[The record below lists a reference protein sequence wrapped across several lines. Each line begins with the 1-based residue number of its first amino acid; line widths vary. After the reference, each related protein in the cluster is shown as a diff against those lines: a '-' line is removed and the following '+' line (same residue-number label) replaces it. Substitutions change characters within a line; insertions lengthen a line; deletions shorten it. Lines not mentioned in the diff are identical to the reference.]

1 MHIDQMKFFRT
12 IMVLPLVGLSLAAAA
27 LIIMTV
33 GSQQE
38 PAGKVSAQLTTDS
51 EAAIVIQNQTVSYF
65 GNSSGYLVSPLIDNS
80 SNTTSRLLPA
90 VVMIHEWWGLNE
102 NIKNMANELAKQGY
116 VVLAADMYDGQV
128 ATTPDQAMQ
137 LVGSVRENPSEA
149 IANLQ
154 AAVRYLGSLES
165 VNSSRI
171 ASLGWCFGG
180 GQSLQLALN
189 TEAEN
194 PLAATVLYYGN
205 PVMDEQELT
214 KIKWPVLG
222 IFGDQDESIPVENVT
237 KFEQALNSTGIPN
250 EFYIYEGVGHAFANP
265 SGDNY
270 APEETRDAWGKTLAF
285 LKKHV

>member
-1 MHIDQMKFFRT
+1 MAT
-12 IMVLPLVGLSLAAAA
+12 GL
-27 LIIMTV
+27 
-33 GSQQE
+33 Q
-38 PAGKVSAQLTTDS
+38 K
-51 EAAIVIQNQTVSYF
+51 QTVSYF
-65 GNSSGYLVSPLIDNS
+65 GNSSGYLVSPLINNS

-90 VVMIHEWWGLNE
+90 VAMIHEWWGLNE

-194 PLAATVLYYGN
+194 PLAATVLYYGD
-205 PVMDEQELT
+205 PVMDEQELS
-214 KIKWPVLG
+214 KIDWPVLG
-222 IFGDQDESIPVENVT
+222 IFGDTSRECD
-237 KFEQALNSTGIPN
+237 
-250 EFYIYEGVGHAFANP
+250 
-265 SGDNY
+265 
-270 APEETRDAWGKTLAF
+270 
-285 LKKHV
+285 

>member
-1 MHIDQMKFFRT
+1 MHIDQMKFFR
-12 IMVLPLVGLSLAAAA
+12 MVIVIPIVGLLAAA
-27 LIIMTV
+27 LIIMNID
-33 GSQQE
+33 SQQE
-38 PAGKVSAQLTTDS
+38 PTARVSAQLAADS
-51 EAAIVIQNQTVSYF
+51 NAAIGIQNQTVSYY
-65 GNSSGYLVSPLIDNS
+65 GNSSGYLVSPLIDNG
-80 SNTTSRLLPA
+80 SNTTSQLLPA

-102 NIKNMANELAKQGY
+102 NIKDMANELAKQGY
-116 VVLAADMYDGQV
+116 VVLAADMYGGQV
-128 ATTPDQAMQ
+128 ATTADQAMQ
-137 LVGSVRENPSEA
+137 LVGSVRDNPSEA

-154 AAVRYLGSLES
+154 AAVGYLSSLEN
-165 VNSSRI
+165 VNPSRI

-205 PVMDEQELT
+205 PVMDEQELS

-222 IFGDQDESIPVENVT
+222 IFGDRDESIPIENIT

-250 EFYIYEGVGHAFANP
+250 EIYIYKGVGHAFANP

-270 APEETRDAWGKTLAF
+270 APEETRDAWEKTLAF